1 MYKKKIIMEPRLSHP
16 CLLLALFVLVLG
28 STTIDLRAADKP
40 NIIILLTDDQGWG
53 MTGLNSDGAIKTPHL
68 DKMAQAGIHFSQFY
82 AAYPNCAPTR
92 ASLLTGRHPL
102 RMGINSIGKKLPTEE
117 VTIAHVLSQAGYRTG
132 QFGKWHFQGPAKD
145 RSKQPPA
152 GLSKK
157 NTTFGSH

>member
-1 MYKKKIIMEPRLSHP
+1 
-16 CLLLALFVLVLG
+16 
-28 STTIDLRAADKP
+28 
-40 NIIILLTDDQGWG
+40 

-132 QFGKWHFQGPAKD
+132 QFGKWHLQGQQEIKKATTC
-145 RSKQPPA
+145 RSLEEEHNSGYTEQLNPGTHGFTHWSASPNYYDLDPSFIHHDGTA
-152 GLSKK
+152 
-157 NTTFGSH
+157 TTYEGDSSDV